1 MALTGFVGSSPGIFR
16 RLALMILAKTHSLP
30 YVEFSAELACE
41 NERKIHPEIDYTAL
55 CSQTGA
61 DFWQWLAYSRK
72 CSKWLS

>member
-1 MALTGFVGSSPGIFR
+1 MALTGFVGLYPGIFQ
-16 RLALMILAKTHSLP
+16 RLALMILTAV
-30 YVEFSAELACE
+30 VEFSAELACE
-41 NERKIHPEIDYTAL
+41 NERKIHSEIDYTAL